1 VTARSLPR
9 LALSK
14 EDRLLVVAPHPDDEL
29 IAAGL
34 IIQKALAAG
43 ARVHVVLL
51 TLGDA
56 FGYAGPTPVGKRVAT
71 RRTESLGATR
81 RRESL
86 RALGHIGVDPA
97 HVTFLGYPD
106 RGLAALWEQ
115 HWSREKPYRS
125 PFTLQEASPYD
136 GILTPR
142 APHAGEALAD
152 DLIALL
158 RRLRPTL
165 CVYPHPQDA
174 HRDHAVASAFVTY
187 ALEALAGEASWMQG
201 CRRLYYVVHK
211 GGWPS
216 PRGPNAR
223 KALEPPPAL
232 AGLGQRWVEVV
243 GTTSEIRRKYQAIL
257 MYRSQIP
264 PLGRFLTSF
273 VRRSEVFAVGKD
285 GEVPPCSREQPEPLI
300 GGEAAPWPQKPQIL
314 DAVGDSV
321 TKQVERAGDI
331 AAVYAQAGRAHL
343 FLRLEMAGRVAG
355 DVEYRVILSD
365 CPRTRRLVLR
375 LKPPHRVMEVT
386 GARPELLREVV
397 ARAAGRRLELAIPA
411 ELLGFPR
418 KVFVAVETR
427 SRGIG
432 IDRSGYHLLHL
443 PGWQEQEGAPSV
455 VCAAATA
462 ADLAPCA
469 AIFAES
475 FRESLLH
482 LFKEP
487 PPLRLIQEMFRLCFE
502 AEPGALMVA
511 VAEGKV
517 VGYVC
522 APVSLRRLWRA
533 AVSRRYALRWLAGW
547 LRGRLRLGWT
557 PLRLLFLDK
566 LQFVR
571 SAVAGELAADA
582 RILSVAVAPG
592 YRGRGI
598 ATQLIRHA
606 LARFA
611 AHGVGKVRLEV
622 RPWNEAAIRV
632 YQSLGFEA
640 MGTMHDSGGAWSVML
655 LDLQEERV

>member
-1 VTARSLPR
+1 MTARSLPR

-136 GILTPR
+136 GILTLR

-174 HRDHAVASAFVTY
+174 TGITRWPPPLSPTPWRRWPAKPP
-187 ALEALAGEASWMQG
+187 G
-201 CRRLYYVVHK
+201 CRAA
-211 GGWPS
+211 GAFTTWCT
-216 PRGPNAR
+216 RGAGPVPGVPTPGR
-223 KALEPPPAL
+223 PWSLPAL